1 MICIPLEK
9 RALVQKAEADFF
21 ALLRESGFAQDGA
34 VWTEA
39 SNCLIRPLNGSYNIQ
54 VKKTISDDPRYD
66 AVGSSSLRAE
76 LFNTFLNARSNRTV
90 LDESET
96 QGTDVPSAEQGNDT
110 QKRKKDRK
118 AEAVKEREKMVRA
131 ELERVQA
138 TIEKSRSGL
147 NREEGELQFRCATA
161 THSKVCKA
169 CAGAHWSI
177 IIFAGPF

>member
-1 MICIPLEK
+1 M
-9 RALVQKAEADFF
+9 V
-21 ALLRESGFAQDGA
+21 
-34 VWTEA
+34 
-39 SNCLIRPLNGSYNIQ
+39 LIIFCTQ

-90 LDESET
+90 PDESET
-96 QGTDVPSAEQGNDT
+96 QGANVSSAEQGNDT
-110 QKRKKDRK
+110 QKRKDRK
-118 AEAVKEREKMVRA
+118 AEAVKERGDKVRA
-131 ELERVQA
+131 ERERVQA

-147 NREEGELQFRCATA
+147 DREEGELQFRCATA

-177 IIFAGPF
+177 IIAGPF